1 MHGWTNPGDPGAA
14 AEQAHRDATL
24 SHTANGV
31 HAAMFAA
38 AVVAAA
44 APDDAPD
51 VHACLRAGLAVV
63 PPGSRLAGAVRH
75 AVRLAG
81 AHDDF
86 DTVVDRLHAVHSP
99 AHHWVHAV
107 PNTALIAAALTHAD
121 GDFTGSVSR
130 AVSGGWDTDSNGA
143 TVGGVAG
150 LLAGSPAAL
159 PAHWTAP
166 LKNRLATSV
175 GDFDGTGFDTLAHL
189 THRETTRPC
198 PSPPPPP
205 PSPLPD
211 RPARPRP
218 RHALRGTARRHH
230 ARRLRRRGDQG
241 RAPHPARPLPG
252 TRSLEGRGGPVVE
265 AAGRNKHTITLDLS
279 KPAGRTTLL
288 RLAATADVVVE
299 NFRPGTLEKWDLGWD
314 ELSAV
319 NPRLVLTR
327 VTGFG
332 QFGPYARRPGF
343 GTLAEAMSGFAAM
356 TGEPDAPPTLP
367 PFGLADSIAALATA
381 YAVMT
386 ALAARERTGEG
397 QVVDMAI
404 IEPILTVLGPQPL
417 WYDQLGHV
425 QPRTGNRS
433 QNNAPRNTY
442 RTADGTWVAVST
454 SAQSVAERVMRLV
467 GRPELI
473 DEPWFAT
480 GADRARH
487 ADVLDAAVGDWI
499 ARHGR
504 ADVLAAFE
512 KAEAAVAPVQDVR
525 DVMSDPQYQALD
537 TVTTVDDPELG
548 PLRMQNVLFRLSA
561 TPGAIRWAGRPHG
574 ADTEEVLTGLGL
586 TPADVKELREEGV
599 V

>member
-1 MHGWTNPGDPGAA
+1 MPRPVVTPPAPLPVPAPLAGLRVLDL
-14 AEQAHRDATL
+14 ATL
-24 SHTANGV
+24 FAGPL
-31 HAAMFAA
+31 AATM
-38 AVVAAA
+38 
-44 APDDAPD
+44 
-51 VHACLRAGLAVV
+51 L
-63 PPGSRLAGAVRH
+63 
-75 AVRLAG
+75 
-81 AHDDF
+81 
-86 DTVVDRLHAVHSP
+86 
-99 AHHWVHAV
+99 
-107 PNTALIAAALTHAD
+107 
-121 GDFTGSVSR
+121 GDF
-130 AVSGGWDTDSNGA
+130 GA
-143 TVGGVAG
+143 EVVKVEH
-150 LLAGSPAAL
+150 P
-159 PAHWTAP
+159 
-166 LKNRLATSV
+166 
-175 GDFDGTGFDTLAHL
+175 
-189 THRETTRPC
+189 TRPD
-198 PSPPPPP
+198 PSRGHG
-205 PSPLPD
+205 PSKDGIGLWWK
-211 RPARPRP
+211 
-218 RHALRGTARRHH
+218 L
-230 ARRLRRRGDQG
+230 L
-241 RAPHPARPLPG
+241 
-252 TRSLEGRGGPVVE
+252 
-265 AAGRNKHTITLDLS
+265 GRNKRTITLDLS

-314 ELSAV
+314 ELSSV

-386 ALAARERTGEG
+386 ALSARDLTGEG

-404 IEPILTVLGPQPL
+404 IEPILTVLGPQPI

-454 SAQSVAERVMRLV
+454 SAQSVAERVMCLV
-467 GRPELI
+467 GRPELV

-487 ADVLDAAVGDWI
+487 ADVLDTAVGDWI
-499 ARHGR
+499 ARHTR
-504 ADVLAAFE
+504 ADVIAAFE

-525 DVMSDPQYQALD
+525 DVMTDPQYQALD

-574 ADTEEVLTGLGL
+574 ADTEEVLTELGL
-586 TPADVKELREEGV
+586 TPADVKELREAGV

>member
-1 MHGWTNPGDPGAA
+1 MPEPAVTSAHSAPATSAA
-14 AEQAHRDATL
+14 PLTGLRVLDLATL
-24 SHTANGV
+24 FAGPL
-31 HAAMFAA
+31 AATM
-38 AVVAAA
+38 
-44 APDDAPD
+44 
-51 VHACLRAGLAVV
+51 L
-63 PPGSRLAGAVRH
+63 
-75 AVRLAG
+75 
-81 AHDDF
+81 
-86 DTVVDRLHAVHSP
+86 
-99 AHHWVHAV
+99 
-107 PNTALIAAALTHAD
+107 
-121 GDFTGSVSR
+121 GDF
-130 AVSGGWDTDSNGA
+130 GA
-143 TVGGVAG
+143 DVIKVEH
-150 LLAGSPAAL
+150 P
-159 PAHWTAP
+159 
-166 LKNRLATSV
+166 
-175 GDFDGTGFDTLAHL
+175 
-189 THRETTRPC
+189 TRPD
-198 PSPPPPP
+198 PSRGHG
-205 PSPLPD
+205 PSKDGVGLWWK
-211 RPARPRP
+211 
-218 RHALRGTARRHH
+218 L
-230 ARRLRRRGDQG
+230 L
-241 RAPHPARPLPG
+241 
-252 TRSLEGRGGPVVE
+252 
-265 AAGRNKHTITLDLS
+265 GRNKHAITLDLS

-499 ARHGR
+499 ARHTR

-512 KAEAAVAPVQDVR
+512 EAEAAVAPVQDVR
-525 DVMSDPQYQALD
+525 DVLADPQYQALD